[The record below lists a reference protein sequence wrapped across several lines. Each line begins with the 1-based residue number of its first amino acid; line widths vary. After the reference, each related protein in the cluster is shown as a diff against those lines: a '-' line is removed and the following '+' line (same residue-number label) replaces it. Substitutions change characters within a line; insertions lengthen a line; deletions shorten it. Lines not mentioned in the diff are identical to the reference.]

1 MAVSPGTGNPSQLR
15 GDEFD
20 TQQPPS
26 QIRKLASHWVTVKEA
41 EGIYRQ
47 FQRSCIQNRQVLW
60 SGMLRK
66 TAQRWADE
74 RDFQTLTTALGPLL
88 NPSHPDCPHDR
99 KSSGGWAKYIHG
111 ASVLFAWYISQTDL
125 VTVLSQPPPQRFH
138 PSGQTFYQMVEEPII
153 KGKLGNRAVS
163 KIVVVHP
170 TIGGAA
176 DFTYEMWPHD
186 EPSLWTMNFG
196 IPDIVIYWRQVKAK
210 KPQQYNSIPK
220 VYG

>member
-20 TQQPPS
+20 TQQLPS
-26 QIRKLASHWVTVKEA
+26 QIWKLASLWVTDKEA
-41 EGIYRQ
+41 KGIYRQ
-47 FQRSCIQNRQVLW
+47 FQRSCTQNRQVLW
-60 SGMLRK
+60 SGMLRA

-88 NPSHPDCPHDR
+88 DPSHPDCPHGR
-99 KSSGGWAKYIHG
+99 KPSARYLHG
-111 ASVLFAWYISQTDL
+111 ASVLFAWYISQADL

-138 PSGQTFYQMVEEPII
+138 PSGQTFYQTVEEPII
-153 KGKLGNRAVS
+153 KGKLGNRAVR

-170 TIGGAA
+170 TVGGAA

-186 EPSLWTMNFG
+186 EPSLWTMNSRM
-196 IPDIVIYWRQVKAK
+196 PDIVIYWRQVKAK
-210 KPQQYNSIPK
+210 KPQQNSSITK
-220 VYG
+220 VYGW